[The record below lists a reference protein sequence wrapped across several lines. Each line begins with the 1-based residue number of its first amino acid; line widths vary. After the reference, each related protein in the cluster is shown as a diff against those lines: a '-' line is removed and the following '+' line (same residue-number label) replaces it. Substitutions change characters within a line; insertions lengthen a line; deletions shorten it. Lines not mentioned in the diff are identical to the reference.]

1 MSETPIPKPQPVSI
15 KDWKIANREFE
26 ENERVRKEQEGARV
40 KQEIENSADKYLG
53 RFWVAAKAGLPVLS
67 GEGYF
72 IAADEDVRIY
82 QAIERKLRNS
92 GWNCTIR
99 TSVKTDIEGAEYNR
113 TELWVVP

>member
-15 KDWKIANREFE
+15 KDWRSANREFE
-26 ENERVRKEQEGARV
+26 ENVRLRKEQEDARI

-53 RFWVAAKAGLPVLS
+53 RFWIAAKDGLPVLS

-82 QAIERKLRNS
+82 QAIERKLRDF

-99 TSVKTDIEGAEYNR
+99 TGVKTDFEGTEYDR

>member
-15 KDWKIANREFE
+15 KDWKIASREFE
-26 ENERVRKEQEGARV
+26 ENVRLRKEQEDARI
-40 KQEIENSADKYLG
+40 KQEIENSADKHLG
-53 RFWVAAKAGLPVLS
+53 RFWIAAKAGLPVLS

-72 IAADEDVRIY
+72 IAADEDSRIF
-82 QAIERKLRNS
+82 QAIERKLRDS

-99 TSVKTDIEGAEYNR
+99 TSVKTDFEGTEYDR

>member
-1 MSETPIPKPQPVSI
+1 MSETPTPKPQPI
-15 KDWKIANREFE
+15 PFKDWQIANREFE
-26 ENERVRKEQEGARV
+26 ENERVRKEQEGARI

-53 RFWVAAKAGLPVLS
+53 RFWVAAKDGLPVLS

-72 IAADEDVRIY
+72 IAADEDVRIF
-82 QAIERKLRNS
+82 QAIERKLRDS

-99 TSVKTDIEGAEYNR
+99 TSVKTDIDGAEYNR

>member
-1 MSETPIPKPQPVSI
+1 MSETPTPKPQPI
-15 KDWKIANREFE
+15 PFKDWQIANREFE
-26 ENERVRKEQEGARV
+26 ENERVRKEQEGARI

-53 RFWVAAKAGLPVLS
+53 RFWVAAKDGLPVLS

-72 IAADEDVRIY
+72 IAADEDVRIF
-82 QAIERKLRNS
+82 QAIERKLRNF

-99 TSVKTDIEGAEYNR
+99 TSVKTDIDGAEYNR